1 MIKALVLLSVEV
13 GVILVIRS
21 GAWRRLLRLASEGR
35 VSAKRA
41 KGVAASLIRTSGH
54 LWLLLGFV
62 PTAVLVMTFVSVER
76 LDQSIAYLLAV
87 SALGLTVW
95 CAWNAVQCYRWA
107 WRVSRIDA
115 GGD

>member
-1 MIKALVLLSVEV
+1 MIEAIVLLSIEV

-35 VSAKRA
+35 VSTRRV
-41 KGVAASLIRTSGH
+41 KGVGASLIRTSGH

-62 PTAVLVMTFVSVER
+62 PMAVLVATFVSVER
-76 LDQSIAYLLAV
+76 LEKPMADLLAV

-95 CAWNAVQCYRWA
+95 CAWKAVQCYRWA
-107 WRVSRIDA
+107 WRVSKIDA

>member
-1 MIKALVLLSVEV
+1 MLKAIALLSVEV

-21 GAWRRLLRLASEGR
+21 GAWRRLLRLVSEGR
-35 VSAKRA
+35 VSTRRA

-62 PTAVLVMTFVSVER
+62 PTAVLVMTLVSVER
-76 LDQSIAYLLAV
+76 LDESVAALLAT
-87 SALGLTVW
+87 SALGLAAW

-107 WRVSRIDA
+107 WRVSKIDA